1 MLIATT
7 PKFSGPGP
15 ISGPAGGRILRITF
29 CAVGQARMRNI
40 ISRSRMRAT
49 WKYPS
54 LKNAI
59 LNNHGES
66 PNEAN
71 GFRWLDF
78 NPEVLTYRE
87 QPCEIVYLDD
97 DGIECSHFPD
107 IEVLART
114 GPELWEIKAERFAN
128 ADVIRRR
135 TEILSAELP
144 LWGFVYR
151 VMTAE
156 ELNLQ
161 PRKDN
166 IHKILDFAR
175 RPVADSERWMITDE
189 LRRNGHIV
197 WRDALKGKYGAYG
210 REILCRLVIEGHLEF
225 DLHVRF
231 SDDTKFIHRP
241 VRL

>member
-1 MLIATT
+1 MDAMV
-7 PKFSGPGP
+7 FSGPGT

-40 ISRSRMRAT
+40 ISRSRMRPT

-54 LKNAI
+54 LKNAV

-66 PNEAN
+66 PNEPSA
-71 GFRWLDF
+71 FRWLDF
-78 NPEVLTYRE
+78 NSEVLTYRE

-97 DGIECSHFPD
+97 DGVECRHFPD

-114 GPELWEIKAERFAN
+114 GPQLWEIKAERFAN

-166 IHKILDFAR
+166 ILKILDFAR
-175 RPVADSERWMITDE
+175 RPVADSERSMITAE
-189 LRRNGHIV
+189 LRRNGQIV
-197 WRDALKGKYGAYG
+197 WRDALEGMYGGYG
-210 REILCRLVIEGHLEF
+210 REILCRLVIEGHLEI
-225 DLHVRF
+225 DLQVRF
-231 SDDTKFIHRP
+231 SDDTKFILGS
-241 VRL
+241 VRC